1 MNGVVNN
8 VSVTSQ
14 ANFLTIE
21 DIIATGQAAVTMNSG
36 ALVEYDG
43 GNFFNQFYDESL
55 QAQPDIVEIINDMG
69 VQEPIAIPGII
80 TGQIVSLTSP
90 YNIGTASSPFQTD
103 ATSGLAVD
111 ATATSPSSAAIDIDN
126 VSGSSLTSVGVSTY
140 DGSVTIPSAG
150 GTLSF
155 DNSDSVLSETG
166 TAVVDFANTD
176 DRRRLGRRRRC
187 KRPSLRGQHRG
198 RYRCRWHC
206 RHGTNLDE
214 PDDLGYDRRNHRTGT
229 RTRST

>member
-1 MNGVVNN
+1 MSNVPLFDASANDGDIYLQAGIDSTAQYVSAGGMNNVVNG

-21 DIIATGQAAVTMNSG
+21 GIFATGQAAVTMNSG

-55 QAQPDIVEIINDMG
+55 QAQPDIVEIINDMR

-80 TGQIVSLTSP
+80 SGQVVSLTSP

-111 ATATSPSSAAIDIDN
+111 ATATSPTPR
-126 VSGSSLTSVGVSTY
+126 TST
-140 DGSVTIPSAG
+140 
-150 GTLSF
+150 
-155 DNSDSVLSETG
+155 
-166 TAVVDFANTD
+166 
-176 DRRRLGRRRRC
+176 
-187 KRPSLRGQHRG
+187 
-198 RYRCRWHC
+198 
-206 RHGTNLDE
+206 
-214 PDDLGYDRRNHRTGT
+214 
-229 RTRST
+229 